1 MEMDNWCP
9 LDDRPLE
16 APPKKV
22 PEPVSKG
29 NLLQVPDY
37 LRYATLESLMDEFLG
52 METVEDNQDPSEEQ
66 NKHLLETLET

>member
-1 MEMDNWCP
+1 MELENWCP
-9 LDDRPLE
+9 LDDRPPE
-16 APPKKV
+16 APPKKA

-37 LRYATLESLMDEFLG
+37 LRYATLESLMDEFLD
-52 METVEDNQDPSEEQ
+52 METVENNQDPSEEQ

>member
-1 MEMDNWCP
+1 MNDWCP
-9 LDDRPLE
+9 LDDRPLD

-37 LRYATLESLMDEFLG
+37 LRYASLESLMDEFLG
-52 METVEDNQDPSEEQ
+52 VENIENIQDPSEEQ
-66 NKHLLETLET
+66 KKYLLETLET